1 MFPLILALDNEN
13 KNFVF
18 CFALF
23 SLIRTFASG
32 IILTPPLLLPYKGGE
47 FLRATEAEAAPFPW
61 GRAGGW
67 ASKKITMVMEK
78 NVNEVLLKSVAIL
91 SRHSEKEDG
100 MMPEGSAPMP
110 HVDSVERVVTLVR
123 NIIFSDYFNKRQPEE
138 QIRAYYIG
146 VNMEELYKLLNAQ
159 IARGLLFCS
168 CMSEAEAADKARCL
182 ALDFIEQLPEVKR
195 LLYTDVEA
203 MFNNDPAA
211 TNYGEVIYSY
221 PSIIAMTHY
230 RIAHVLQLMKVPVI
244 PRIITEQAHAVT
256 GIDIHPGAQIGE
268 YFSIDHGTGVV
279 IGETTIIGNH
289 VALYQGVTLGAKSFK
304 YDAEGNMLNVP
315 RHPIIED
322 NVTVYSNASI
332 LGRITIGHDSVIG
345 GNIWLT
351 HDVPPHSRILQSK
364 AVDAS
369 FSGGLGI

>member
-1 MFPLILALDNEN
+1 
-13 KNFVF
+13 
-18 CFALF
+18 
-23 SLIRTFASG
+23 
-32 IILTPPLLLPYKGGE
+32 
-47 FLRATEAEAAPFPW
+47 
-61 GRAGGW
+61 
-67 ASKKITMVMEK
+67 MEK
-78 NVNEVLLKSVAIL
+78 YINEVLLRNVAVL
-91 SRHSEKEDG
+91 SKHSEREDS

-110 HVDSVERVVTLVR
+110 SVESVKRIVALVKC
-123 NIIFSDYFNKRQPEE
+123 IIFSDYFHKRQPEE
-138 QIRAYYIG
+138 QIRSYYIG

-168 CMSEAEAADKARCL
+168 CMSEEEALEKAKEL
-182 ALDFIEQLPEVKR
+182 SLEFIEQLPEVKR

-211 TNYGEVIYSY
+211 TNYGEVIYCY
-221 PSIIAMTHY
+221 PSLNAMTHY
-230 RIAHVLQLMKVPVI
+230 RIAHVLHQMKVPVI
-244 PRIITEQAHAVT
+244 PRIITEQAHSKT

-304 YDAEGNMLNVP
+304 YDEEGNVLSVP
-315 RHPIIED
+315 RHPILED

-364 AVDAS
+364 AVDVS